1 MFTLHGWDPNVKRL
15 EDWITRRLMETYP
28 LFAGKHGKAA
38 AAKLASTN
46 RIAVILDGLDEMSD
60 ELQPVALQALSTQA
74 AFRLV
79 LLGRTTEMAAAAEQ
93 ALLAGAVTVELQ
105 EITPSVAADYL
116 TRVQLDPPPSGWHE
130 LTIRL
135 RAMPDSPLAK
145 ALSTPLSLTF
155 VRDTYHKGDSV
166 RDLLRFCDAGGP
178 DISSEEIEDHLLDR
192 VLPAAYAPQP
202 GQTPCKYEL
211 EKAQHSLA
219 LIAVRMNDEGTRDLA
234 WWQISDVATTY
245 HQHHST
251 LPIDMGCG
259 RNRYWVYRRTGGLA
273 NGLGFGIV
281 FGLLGAILA
290 ALLATAATNQP
301 LQMVSPRRSEI
312 FNRKFIMN
320 GLMTAVSSGLIF
332 GLIIAF
338 VPPAE
343 GPNGPWGLD
352 CAPDVKSAPELGQ

>member
-1 MFTLHGWDPNVKRL
+1 MITGPVPVSPHDTPKPRRSHQSARALRHRETVAEPDRSTVPVPVMFTLHGWDPNVKRL

-145 ALSTPLSLTF
+145 ALSTPLSLTL

-234 WWQISDVATTY
+234 WWQIPMWLPRTTSTIAHCLLIWVVAGIATGFIGG
-245 HQHHST
+245 
-251 LPIDMGCG
+251 L
-259 RNRYWVYRRTGGLA
+259 GGLA

-281 FGLLGAILA
+281 FGLLGAIW
-290 ALLATAATNQP
+290 QHYWPRPP
-301 LQMVSPRRSEI
+301 LTSHCRWYPLDGVRY
-312 FNRKFIMN
+312 
-320 GLMTAVSSGLIF
+320 LIANS
-332 GLIIAF
+332 L
-338 VPPAE
+338 
-343 GPNGPWGLD
+343 
-352 CAPDVKSAPELGQ
+352 